1 MSDFIQA
8 RETARLWFCPQV
20 PFVKYFPLGLS
31 GPNEGHPLLLPGS
44 KPIER
49 QRQERVGDGNVTF
62 ITDKTRL
69 GDHGLDMIKRLA

>member
-1 MSDFIQA
+1 M
-8 RETARLWFCPQV
+8 
-20 PFVKYFPLGLS
+20 KYFPLGLS

-69 GDHGLDMIKRLA
+69 GDRGLDMIKRLA